1 VDERYVQWS
10 VGALLGFLAILLL
23 LERDGRTPG
32 EHAAAPPAPSP
43 EEPPAAPPGQSGTEM
58 PAATP

>member
-1 VDERYVQWS
+1 